1 MANPFPFTAG
11 QVLTAAQMNGIGEN
25 VSFTP
30 SLAGITLGNGT
41 VSATYT
47 RANQQIHLQVKV
59 TLGSTSSVTGTMGV
73 TLPVLGTTA
82 EVDSA
87 IGVARIFDSG
97 VGFFDGIVYMAATNT
112 AYVTALN
119 TAGTYSV
126 STFTSATV
134 PMTWAV
140 NDRLAF
146 SIEYTAA

>member
-1 MANPFPFTAG
+1 
-11 QVLTAAQMNGIGEN
+11 
-25 VSFTP
+25 
-30 SLAGITLGNGT
+30 
-41 VSATYT
+41 
-47 RANQQIHLQVKV
+47 
-59 TLGSTSSVTGTMGV
+59 MGV

-87 IGVARIFDSG
+87 IGVARILDSG